1 LGEFDHSKEGFFDGA
16 YKEKGARS
24 FGGKTKKNTKKHLSD
39 TTRRINDVLNS
50 IRKNNFI
57 AE

>member
-1 LGEFDHSKEGFFDGA
+1 MGPIK
-16 YKEKGARS
+16 KKGARS
-24 FGGKTKKNTKKHLSD
+24 FWGKNKKNTKKQMSGA
-39 TTRRINDVLNS
+39 TWRIKDVLNS